1 MGEMAEQ
8 EEQAEQEDFLILTM
22 DTVPGR
28 ELRQALGLVWGIGDN
43 TPAACAAIQSAA
55 EAKGANAVVGV
66 RRNTGYSGA
75 AILYGTAVIL
85 E

>member
-1 MGEMAEQ
+1 MGERAEQ
-8 EEQAEQEDFLILTM
+8 EEQEDFLILTI
-22 DTVPGR
+22 DTAPGR
-28 ELRQALGLVWGIGDN
+28 ALRQALGLVWGIGDN
-43 TPAACAAIQSAA
+43 TPAACAAIQAAA